1 MRNWQFLLTSQIV
14 RSAWF
19 MSADYAYA
27 AVPDLLRLF
36 NPDAQKMTGSLDE
49 IRGSLPLLAS
59 SLNGDESS
67 SYDDLPGGSI
77 ANFKFSGV
85 MLKHG
90 TWCSYGTEEI
100 SAAMKAAAS
109 HKNIAGALVEMDSG
123 GGGVNAVAPFLEGM
137 NAFKAQGKPTL
148 AHVDVC
154 CSAALWGCAPADQIM
169 ASNNIS
175 ALIGSIGVMQQ
186 WVDFSEYYEKMGINI
201 SNRYPAESSMKNK
214 GYEDATKG
222 NFDYLEKEEL
232 APLAIQFQNGIKT
245 LRGSKLN
252 LQDENIMKGKV
263 YSADQAVANGLIDTI
278 GNREKAIEMLFDMI
292 DVQNFL
298 NSK

>member
-1 MRNWQFLLTSQIV
+1 MQNWQFLLTSQIV

-27 AVPDLLRLF
+27 AAPDLLRLF

-77 ANFKFSGV
+77 ANFKISGV
-85 MLKHG
+85 LLKYG

-154 CSAALWGCAPADQIM
+154 CSAALWGCAPANQIM

-186 WVDFSEYYEKMGINI
+186 WVDFAEYYEKMGIKI

-263 YSADQAVANGLIDTI
+263 YSADQAVANGLIDSI